1 MPWHGINILP
11 CLPCDS
17 PSFHLVR
24 VRGFLWTL
32 EDKQTWC
39 FIVPPYFN
47 VNVLKTRLYCK
58 PGCSHPNQE
67 INSDT
72 VLSSNSQGSFKF
84 LRESQSCPLQ
94 LGSNPGSRAVFR
106 GHVSFVSF
114 NLARPRAVLLH
125 QLTGR
130 KKKPWFVVAAGF
142 YGVNIPILANFK
154 LPTSCHYHWSV
165 ESGRDAHNWFSRVGL
180 SQYQLALIYHWLP
193 LSLLFC
199 DLMGFFSEYRPVTL
213 SFIWGSSDTSSCLH
227 LVYALCGRN
236 TAEVML
242 CSSLC
247 IRSRGTWCWLAP
259 LLEMI
264 KELPHSSITW

>member
-47 VNVLKTRLYCK
+47 VYVLKTRLYYK
-58 PGCSHPNQE
+58 PGCSHQNQE

-84 LRESQSCPLQ
+84 LRESPSCPLQ
-94 LGSNPGSRAVFR
+94 LGSNLGSRAVFR

-114 NLARPRAVLLH
+114 NPARPRAVLLH

-193 LSLLFC
+193 LSLLVFC
-199 DLMGFFSEYRPVTL
+199 DYDGIFFQSTGQLLCP
-213 SFIWGSSDTSSCLH
+213 SFGVRLILLH
-227 LVYALCGRN
+227 VY
-236 TAEVML
+236 
-242 CSSLC
+242 
-247 IRSRGTWCWLAP
+247 I
-259 LLEMI
+259 
-264 KELPHSSITW
+264 